1 MTNPGEQLDGQL
13 LYERQ
18 QAMRAAGQIAPG
30 PAIIAAG
37 LHNAENIGG
46 VLRLA
51 DAAGCREAVFI
62 GGSPLDQRRVH
73 KASRSC
79 EALVRWRLATSAQF
93 AAEAAAYRPLIAIE
107 ITSRSIDLFA
117 YRLPPQCAFV
127 IGGERHGVPADLL
140 ALCDQAVHI
149 PMYGT
154 NGSMNVS
161 HALAI
166 ALFEWRRQ
174 WTDKEARSRGE
185 EENVSL

>member
-18 QAMRAAGQIAPG
+18 LARRAADPAPG

-37 LHNAENIGG
+37 LRNAENIGA

-51 DAAGCREAVFI
+51 DAAGCREAVFV
-62 GGSPLDQRRVH
+62 GGDLPDQRRVRQ
-73 KASRSC
+73 AARSC
-79 EALVRWRLATSAQF
+79 DALVSWRLAGDAQF

-107 ITSRSIDLFA
+107 ITDRSVDLFA
-117 YRLPPQCAFV
+117 CQLPPQCALV
-127 IGGERHGVPADLL
+127 IGGERHGIPADLL
-140 ALCDQAVHI
+140 AMCAMAAHI
-149 PMYGT
+149 PMYGV
-154 NGSMNVS
+154 NGSMNVT

-174 WTDKEARSRGE
+174 MGVR
-185 EENVSL
+185 